1 MIYSNMKNI
10 AVFFAAVNPDRRSKK
25 QIWRFIPLRATVP
38 DAGIDMSDC
47 PKSNCLK
54 GKKMLA

>member
-1 MIYSNMKNI
+1 MKNI
-10 AVFFAAVNPDRRSKK
+10 AVIFAAVNPDWRSKK